1 MLPGAH
7 REYKL
12 YFGPGLRY
20 SSPVGRLGGTMAA
33 RKAGTSGR
41 GGRTIAPEAGRGG
54 HPPKGGSR
62 DFAYRTL
69 KSQIVSLKRD
79 PGSELDEL
87 ALTAELGISR
97 TPLRE
102 AFVKLAG
109 DGLVILEPNRGA
121 RVAPLDLASTQEH
134 LEAFDLLQRVATA
147 WAASRR
153 SEGDLAR
160 IRVHADA
167 FEAAWLSRRP
177 AAMIETNFTFHEAIG
192 HACGNR
198 NIARAYLAMLSE
210 NLRIAHIAMVYE
222 CYGSVDAYEAHITT
236 IVREHAE
243 IVDAIAARDVY
254 RAERVAGSHSGL
266 GRKRVLEY
274 LSLSLVDGPVSRFLA
289 DAA

>member
-1 MLPGAH
+1 MRDGRAASRKSTGQASAGVRRGA
-7 REYKL
+7 EPAAA
-12 YFGPGLRY
+12 GPGR
-20 SSPVGRLGGTMAA
+20 A
-33 RKAGTSGR
+33 
-41 GGRTIAPEAGRGG
+41 G
-54 HPPKGGSR
+54 HPPRGGGR
-62 DFAYRTL
+62 DFAYRML
-69 KSQIVSLKRD
+69 KGQIVSLERE

-109 DGLVILEPNRGA
+109 DGLVTLEPNRGA
-121 RVAPLDLASTQEH
+121 RVAPLDLATTQEH

-153 SEGDLAR
+153 SEEDLAR
-160 IRVHADA
+160 IRARGQA
-167 FEAAWLSRRP
+167 FEAAWAARDP
-177 AAMIETNFTFHEAIG
+177 AAMIETNFAFHEAVG
-192 HACGNR
+192 RACGNR
-198 NIARAYLAMLSE
+198 NIARTYLAMLSE

-222 CYGSVDAYEAHITT
+222 CYGSVDAYEAHIAT
-236 IVREHAE
+236 IVREHAD
-243 IVDAIAARDVY
+243 IVEAITVRDVQ
-254 RAERVAGSHSGL
+254 RAERVAGSHAGL

>member
-1 MLPGAH
+1 MAKAKNVRSGRVVRSEPG
-7 REYKL
+7 
-12 YFGPGLRY
+12 GPGRP
-20 SSPVGRLGGTMAA
+20 S
-33 RKAGTSGR
+33 
-41 GGRTIAPEAGRGG
+41 

-69 KSQIVSLKRD
+69 KSQIVSLKRE
-79 PGSELDEL
+79 PGSELDEV

-109 DGLVILEPNRGA
+109 DGLVNLMPNRGA

-134 LEAFDLLQRVATA
+134 LEAFDLLQRVTHA

-153 SEGDLAR
+153 SDDDLAR
-160 IRVHADA
+160 IRTHAAA
-167 FEAAWLSRRP
+167 FEEAWAARDP
-177 AAMIETNFTFHEAIG
+177 GAMIGTNFVFHEAIG

-198 NIARAYLAMLSE
+198 NIARTYLAMLSE

-222 CYGSVDAYEAHITT
+222 CYGSVDAYEAHIAT

-243 IVDAIAARDVY
+243 IVDAITARDVQ
-254 RAERVAGSHSGL
+254 RTERVAGSHSGL

-274 LSLSLVDGPVSRFLA
+274 LSVSLVDGPVSRFLA

>member
-1 MLPGAH
+1 MPKPTIV
-7 REYKL
+7 R
-12 YFGPGLRY
+12 
-20 SSPVGRLGGTMAA
+20 PVRTARPEPTGTA
-33 RKAGTSGR
+33 RAN
-41 GGRTIAPEAGRGG
+41 PL
-54 HPPKGGSR
+54 PKGGSR

-69 KSQIVSLKRD
+69 KSQIVSLKRE

-87 ALTAELGISR
+87 ALVAELGISR

-109 DGLVILEPNRGA
+109 DGLVTLMPNRGA

-134 LEAFDLLQRVATA
+134 LEAFDLLQRVTHA

-153 SEGDLAR
+153 SEDDLAR
-160 IRVHADA
+160 IRIHAA
-167 FEAAWLSRRP
+167 TFEEAWEARDP
-177 AAMIETNFTFHEAIG
+177 GAMIEGNFVFHEAVG

-198 NIARAYLAMLSE
+198 NIARTYLAMLSE

-222 CYGSVDAYEAHITT
+222 CYGSVDAYEAHIAA

-243 IVDAIAARDVY
+243 IVDAIAARDVQ
-254 RAERVAGSHSGL
+254 RAERVAGSHAGL

-274 LSLSLVDGPVSRFLA
+274 LSLSLVDGPVGRFLA